1 MPVTSET
8 IDAVFEALSAAC
20 RELRPPL
27 VTGMVEKRGRDPF
40 RVLIAT
46 ILSAR
51 TRDEMTEVAAAR
63 LFARHPDAASL
74 AAAPPAEIEG
84 LIREVGFH
92 RTKARHVIATARA
105 LLERHAGRVPADL
118 DQLVTLPGVGRKTA
132 NLVLTLGFG
141 APGICVD
148 THVHRITN
156 RWGYVDT
163 RAPEETERA
172 LRARLPARYW
182 IPINDWLVTWGQH
195 VCRPISPRCSACPL
209 TRFCA
214 RRGVGVSR

>member
-1 MPVTSET
+1 MTVTAEKLDVVLEL
-8 IDAVFEALSAAC
+8 IAAEC
-20 RELRPPL
+20 RRLRPPL
-27 VTGMVEKRGRDPF
+27 VTGMVQKRGRDPF

-51 TRDEMTEVAAAR
+51 TRDEMTEKAATR
-63 LFARHPDAASL
+63 LFDVHATAASL
-74 AAAPPAEIEG
+74 AAATPEQVEP

-92 RTKARHVIATARA
+92 RTKARALVATARQI
-105 LLERHAGRVPADL
+105 EEQYGGRVPNDL
-118 DQLVTLPGVGRKTA
+118 DLLVRLPGVGRKTA

-156 RWGYVDT
+156 RWGYVST
-163 RAPEETERA
+163 RTPEQTELR
-172 LRARLPARYW
+172 LRAVLPGHYW

-195 VCRPISPRCSACPL
+195 VCRPLSPRCSSCPVSPW
-209 TRFCA
+209 CA
-214 RRGVGVSR
+214 RRGVIRAR